1 MVAIIDLKLVAY
13 GNTQKSGNSYSC
25 QHGTGECQSDVYESC
40 AEYKIAGSIDTM
52 FSASIDAWPFILC
65 MEEAD
70 GNPARAESCYTSS
83 MSNSSVAW
91 STIED
96 CYNNEADI
104 VQAAAAAA
112 TPSHDYVPWV
122 LVDNALLD
130 QQALLQHA
138 ICSAYTGTKP
148 ESCLLGRAKPV
159 DACINEN

>member
-1 MVAIIDLKLVAY
+1 
-13 GNTQKSGNSYSC
+13 
-25 QHGTGECQSDVYESC
+25 
-40 AEYKIAGSIDTM
+40 M

-96 CYNNEADI
+96 CYNNEADV